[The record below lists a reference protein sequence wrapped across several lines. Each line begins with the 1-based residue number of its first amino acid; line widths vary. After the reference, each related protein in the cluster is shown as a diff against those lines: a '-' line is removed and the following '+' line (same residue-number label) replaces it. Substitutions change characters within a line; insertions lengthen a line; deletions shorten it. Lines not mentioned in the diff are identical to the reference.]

1 MVLPVQLEPM
11 FAQGL
16 LANPLPNLYVL
27 GTVHIGSRSADEA
40 QTLIEA
46 VKPSCVII
54 EIPPSRLERIR
65 KKVAARKKKD
75 LEEFVNTRSSL
86 SFGEETKEEKKLKEK
101 TSFVNAILMLP
112 VFASEGYTKG
122 GVSGLLFS
130 TIIVWSSLVKRSLT
144 TNEEVVSLPR
154 KNEFESAVTTAD
166 NIGADI
172 ICADL
177 EFEDLIDSVG
187 KSMSSPLTWMK
198 LGFNVF
204 CESIGIRSSDPIRRR
219 RGESI
224 EDWEIRRRD
233 IETARASRIHGEQT
247 NPELSKVLVQCRD
260 AKFARL
266 CMERLEDN
274 IQMNETTVCIV
285 GLVHLDG
292 VVDICTKGN
301 NLS

>member
-27 GTVHIGSRSADEA
+27 GTVHIGSKSADEA

-75 LEEFVNTRSSL
+75 
-86 SFGEETKEEKKLKEK
+86 KEEKSKEK

-154 KNEFESAVTTAD
+154 KNEFESAVTAAD

-233 IETARASRIHGEQT
+233 IETARASRIHGEQA
-247 NPELSKVLVQCRD
+247 NPELSKVLVHHRD

-274 IQMNETTVCIV
+274 IQVNETTVCIV